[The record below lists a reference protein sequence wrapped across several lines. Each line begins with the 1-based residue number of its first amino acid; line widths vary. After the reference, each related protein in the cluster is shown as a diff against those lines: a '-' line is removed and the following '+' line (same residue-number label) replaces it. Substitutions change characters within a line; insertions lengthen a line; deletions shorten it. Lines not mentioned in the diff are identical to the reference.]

1 MCPAVLTSD
10 RLLMPA
16 SGIILAALSAAGLAL
31 AVNLALRRAGTR
43 GIVFFGPVLEEGIK
57 TGSAL
62 IFNVSVPGTHI
73 LFGILE
79 AAGDYAWGG
88 RQRVLAALC
97 GVAAH
102 TAFGL
107 VTYFLMSAGLPVYT
121 SVLGAIGAHVA
132 WNTAVLKIS
141 E

>member
-1 MCPAVLTSD
+1 
-10 RLLMPA
+10 MPG
-16 SGIILAALSAAGLAL
+16 SKIVLAAVTAAGLAL
-31 AVNLALRRAGTR
+31 AANFLLRRAGSR
-43 GIVFFGPVLEEGIK
+43 GITFFGPVLEEGIK

-62 IFNVSVPGTHI
+62 LFNVSVPGTHI
-73 LFGILE
+73 LFGVLE

-88 RQRVLAALC
+88 RRRVLAALC

-107 VTYFLMSAGLPVYT
+107 VTYYLMSAGLPVYI
-121 SVLGAIGAHVA
+121 SVLGAVAAHVA

-141 E
+141 G